1 MGLIG
6 TLAYLPV
13 TAGLR
18 DARDDI
24 RSNAKDALS
33 VEGFKDF
40 KATYENNR
48 IVYRQDVEAKIAAGA
63 ADLRAL
69 EARIRKDSKAIVPRG
84 EHEEHWRSQNAQII
98 NLQRQVD
105 EVKAQAGSTYGVR
118 DVIQRL
124 EKQVEDLREEKYRA
138 MSRGGP

>member
-1 MGLIG
+1 M
-6 TLAYLPV
+6 
-13 TAGLR
+13 
-18 DARDDI
+18 
-24 RSNAKDALS
+24 
-33 VEGFKDF
+33 
-40 KATYENNR
+40 
-48 IVYRQDVEAKIAAGA
+48 
-63 ADLRAL
+63 
-69 EARIRKDSKAIVPRG
+69 PRG